1 MSQCSPSKFSQAP
14 SILEALDDEGKPA
27 RGAAV
32 QAARA
37 KPDREACESGLQKS
51 LESKLSSAA
60 HQPEGLAESF
70 DPRIQAEKEALSP
83 RTPLPHH
90 PPLHPCRCKVAARSS
105 RPSALLVKPKLP
117 NEKRI
122 CFPLHFMALNGL
134 WQCYPTAQISRS
146 RQLRGAQRRR
156 QGPED
161 PP

>member
-1 MSQCSPSKFSQAP
+1 MRENQRVARQYKQQEQSRIAKLVSPVF
-14 SILEALDDEGKPA
+14 
-27 RGAAV
+27 R
-32 QAARA
+32 RM
-37 KPDREACESGLQKS
+37 
-51 LESKLSSAA
+51 ESKLSSAA

-122 CFPLHFMALNGL
+122 CFPLHL
-134 WQCYPTAQISRS
+134 WP
-146 RQLRGAQRRR
+146 
-156 QGPED
+156 
-161 PP
+161 